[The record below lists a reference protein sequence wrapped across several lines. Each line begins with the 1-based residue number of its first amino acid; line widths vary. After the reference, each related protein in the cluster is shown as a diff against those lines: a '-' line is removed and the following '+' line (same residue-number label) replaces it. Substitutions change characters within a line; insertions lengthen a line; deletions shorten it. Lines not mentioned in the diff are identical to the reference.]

1 MQLQADMLFEAV
13 SRFKRLHL
21 IELLVMMPHSETAAM
36 KAILYYS
43 QQSETEGCSVTDIA
57 KRIHVSVPMVS
68 KTVKRLREKGLID
81 YVSNQNDR
89 RNVLLVVNSKGKEA
103 LKENAA
109 IISSFIS
116 RTIARMESGE
126 AEQLFCLFNKFY
138 DCTEQELE
146 QTSQKMKPN
155 SK

>member
-13 SRFKRLHL
+13 FRFKHLHL
-21 IELLVMMPHSETAAM
+21 IERLGMMPHSETAAM
-36 KAILYYS
+36 KAILSYS
-43 QQSETEGCSVTDIA
+43 QQSETKGCNVTDIA

-138 DCTEQELE
+138 DCMEQELE
-146 QTSQKMKPN
+146 QTSQK
-155 SK
+155 